1 MLVLD
6 DELLER
12 FAALEAEVAK
22 LKGQADKDWYD
33 LNGVCAK
40 FRLSKDKVKSRQW
53 GLQNNGY
60 TTDQVAENAVNYVS
74 VKAL

>member
-1 MLVLD
+1 MLVVD

-22 LKGQADKDWYD
+22 LKGQADKDWHD

-53 GLQNNGY
+53 RLQNNGY
-60 TTDQVAENAVNYVS
+60 TID
-74 VKAL
+74 